1 MTAPRRIGIAGLD
14 HWYIGREVPAVV
26 ARRDDAEVVAVA
38 HHHAANRHG
47 LAQQWSIPFETDD
60 LMAVA
65 THPEVDV
72 VVTACATSDHVDVAI
87 AAARHGKHLVT
98 VKPCAM
104 TVADAERLRDAVMAA
119 GVLAVPFEAHTR
131 FQPHGRTLARMIRDG
146 AIGTPL
152 SATLV
157 GRFTV
162 DGARLDWPGQ
172 PNPNAWWMDP
182 KRAPGGGWIDHAIYL
197 VDWLEWAFADR
208 IVRVTGVARTL
219 VHHDLHPEKEDF
231 GVALLEF
238 SRGAVATVEVTW
250 SSPRGHYFMGWQIVG
265 TEGDLDWDGTISPGM
280 SIRARHG
287 TPEAGKWHPVTADGS
302 DGAGMLASGSGADI
316 PVEELRPAIATSCLD
331 HLLDCIATGS
341 TPIATLDDSV
351 HTLRTCLA
359 FYEAARTGHAVA
371 V

>member
-1 MTAPRRIGIAGLD
+1 
-14 HWYIGREVPAVV
+14 
-26 ARRDDAEVVAVA
+26 
-38 HHHAANRHG
+38 
-47 LAQQWSIPFETDD
+47 
-60 LMAVA
+60 
-65 THPEVDV
+65 
-72 VVTACATSDHVDVAI
+72 
-87 AAARHGKHLVT
+87 
-98 VKPCAM
+98 
-104 TVADAERLRDAVMAA
+104 
-119 GVLAVPFEAHTR
+119 
-131 FQPHGRTLARMIRDG
+131 MIRDG

-265 TEGDLDWDGTISPGM
+265 TEGDLDWDGLRDLVALAVRFLALFSLAMAVPVLFSAVAATRRDRLREGVLLKTLGAT
-280 SIRARHG
+280 RAQIGRILLAEYALLG
-287 TPEAGKWHPVTADGS
+287 LLGAS
-302 DGAGMLASGSGADI
+302 AGMLLSFAGAWGLITFVFDGHFAPAVGSALATAGAMMA
-316 PVEELRPAIATSCLD
+316 LAIAILGPLS
-331 HLLDCIATGS
+331 IA
-341 TPIATLDDSV
+341 LV
-351 HTLRTCLA
+351 WR
-359 FYEAARTGHAVA
+359 RRR
-371 V
+371 